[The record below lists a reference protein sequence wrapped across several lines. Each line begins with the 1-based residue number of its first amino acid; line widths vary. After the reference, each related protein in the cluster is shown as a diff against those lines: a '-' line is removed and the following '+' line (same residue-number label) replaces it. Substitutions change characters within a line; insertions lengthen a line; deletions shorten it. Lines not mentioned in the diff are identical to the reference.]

1 METEKSLSPPRP
13 LQGQNILVTGAT
25 GGIGQALVIRIAALG
40 GHPIIHFL
48 HSAEAARDL
57 VARIDGRGTL
67 VQADLAVPTGAT
79 RLWNEAL
86 ESCGRVHALVNNA
99 GIRTATTVEDDL
111 DAWQTAW
118 TTDMRVNL
126 LAPADLCR
134 LAIPHF
140 REFGGGRIINI
151 SSRAAQRGCTEN
163 HMPYGAAKAG
173 LIGLTKSIA
182 RSFGREGVIAIA
194 IAPGFVHT
202 AMAVEFIEERGLDA
216 AIHDIPIAE
225 MVMPSELADLIAF
238 ALDPKQRSI
247 NGATLDVNG
256 GSFMR

>member
-1 METEKSLSPPRP
+1 MSLSPPGP

-25 GGIGQALVIRIAALG
+25 GGIGQALVTRIAALG
-40 GHPIIHFL
+40 AHPIIHFV
-48 HSAEAARDL
+48 HNAEAARDL
-57 VARIDGRGTL
+57 VSRIDGRGTL
-67 VQADLAVPTGAT
+67 VQADLAAPTGAT

-86 ESCGRVHALVNNA
+86 ERRGRVHALVNNA
-99 GIRTATTVEDDL
+99 GIRTATRVEDDL
-111 DAWQTAW
+111 DAWQAAW
-118 TTDMRVNL
+118 AIDMRVNL

-140 REFGGGRIINI
+140 RKFGGGRIINI
-151 SSRAAQRGCTEN
+151 ASRAAQRGCTED

-173 LIGLTKSIA
+173 LISLTKSIA
-182 RSFGREGVIAIA
+182 RSFGKDGVIATA

-202 AMAVEFIEERGLDA
+202 AMATEFIEERGLDA

-225 MVMPSELADLIAF
+225 MVTPSELADLIAF
-238 ALDPKQRSI
+238 LLDPRQRSI